1 MHLPTKRLALLRQC
15 QEDSL
20 CFIFL
25 PECVLL
31 SGGFVGEFWYEII
44 RIYFKKHISFVW
56 GCFWSR
62 KKNQW
67 QIVPVQIFM
76 HCLEANLPIIS
87 FSVTVMTVF
96 IFWHVILLCHFVVPK
111 TVPNSNRNRESFI
124 ETQLLSCRLVHIF
137 DIYDDLLLSCHCM
150 VHGACLP
157 LDGETIV

>member
-1 MHLPTKRLALLRQC
+1 MPRGFIVFF
-15 QEDSL
+15 SSWM
-20 CFIFL
+20 CFTFRRVCWWIL
-25 PECVLL
+25 
-31 SGGFVGEFWYEII
+31 I
-44 RIYFKKHISFVW
+44 RNNSYLFFKKISFVW

-67 QIVPVQIFM
+67 QIVPIQIFK

-87 FSVTVMTVF
+87 FSVVAVMTVF

-124 ETQLLSCRLVHIF
+124 ETQLLSCRLVHIL
-137 DIYDDLLLSCHCM
+137 DIYDDLLLSCHFM